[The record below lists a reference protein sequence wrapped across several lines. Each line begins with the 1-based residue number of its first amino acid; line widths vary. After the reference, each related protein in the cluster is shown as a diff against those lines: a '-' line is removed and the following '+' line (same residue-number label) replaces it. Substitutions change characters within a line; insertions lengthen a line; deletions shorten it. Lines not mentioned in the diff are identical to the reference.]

1 METKQVKKI
10 ADVEAKK
17 VVKAHE
23 SKMHPGA
30 NKFAKGG
37 VTNEM
42 LVKNGRNMARV
53 MNQRGSGRGG

>member
-30 NKFAKGG
+30 KKFAKGG

>member
-30 NKFAKGG
+30 KKFAKGG

-42 LVKNGRNMARV
+42 RVKHGRNMARV
-53 MNQRGSGRGG
+53 MNQRGRGG

>member
-30 NKFAKGG
+30 KKFAKGG
-37 VTNEM
+37 VTNES
-42 LVKNGRNMARV
+42 LVKYGRNMARV

>member
-30 NKFAKGG
+30 KKFANK
-37 VTNEM
+37 
-42 LVKNGRNMARV
+42 
-53 MNQRGSGRGG
+53 

>member
-30 NKFAKGG
+30 KKFAEGG

-53 MNQRGSGRGG
+53 INQRGSGRGG